1 MQLHMESVGLLG
13 HEPTGGFLFNRSL
26 LKEYESM
33 SRYISFIEETAGIVQ
48 RGRPFIKMHGL
59 RNDFIIVDGRRE
71 PYRPSAE
78 EITRIC
84 DRHEGVGGDELLIV
98 NPPGSVPEN
107 ADVYAFVR
115 IFNPDGREVEACGN
129 ATRCVGWLFMQES
142 RRERVV
148 VDTLGGRLTCRK
160 AGEKQVAVEMGRL
173 RTAWQDIPL
182 AREMDTLHLG
192 IGAGP
197 LQDPVGMNIGNP
209 HAVFFVDDLDAV
221 DMSIYGP
228 RLQVHPLFP
237 EEANIGA
244 AQIVDSKTLKLSVWE
259 RPGALTT
266 ACGTGACVAVGAAHR
281 RGLTAEKQMTVIMP
295 AGSVEIELQ
304 EDDLV
309 VMTGPVEVCFTG
321 YLPVID

>member
-1 MQLHMESVGLLG
+1 
-13 HEPTGGFLFNRSL
+13 
-26 LKEYESM
+26 M
-33 SRYISFIEETAGIVQ
+33 SHYISFIDESAGIIR

-71 PYRPSAE
+71 LYRPSAE

-84 DRHEGVGGDELLIV
+84 DRREGVGGDELLIID
-98 NPPGSVPEN
+98 PPRSESGSN
-107 ADVYAFVR
+107 DACAFVR

-129 ATRCVGWLFMQES
+129 ATRCVGWLFLQES
-142 RRERVV
+142 RDEEVV
-148 VDTLGGRLTCRK
+148 IDTLGGRLTCRG

-182 AREMDTLHLG
+182 ARAMDTLHLG

-209 HAVFFVDDLDAV
+209 HAIFFVEDLDAV

-237 EEANIGA
+237 QEANIGA
-244 AQIVDSKTLKLSVWE
+244 AQLVDAKTLKLSVWE
-259 RPGALTT
+259 RPGVLTT
-266 ACGTGACVAVGAAHR
+266 ACGTGACTAVGAAHR
-281 RGLTAEKQMTVIMP
+281 RGLTTEKQMTVIMP
-295 AGSVEIELQ
+295 AGSVAIELR
-304 EDDLV
+304 EDDFV
-309 VMTGPVEVCFTG
+309 VMTGPVEICYTG
-321 YLPVID
+321 YLPVVE

>member
-1 MQLHMESVGLLG
+1 MRH
-13 HEPTGGFLFNRSL
+13 
-26 LKEYESM
+26 
-33 SRYISFIEETAGIVQ
+33 YIPFIEESAGIVR

-84 DRHEGVGGDELLIV
+84 DRREGVGGDELLII
-98 NPPGSVPEN
+98 NPPRSESGSN
-107 ADVYAFVR
+107 AACAFVR

-129 ATRCVGWLFMQES
+129 ATRCVGWLLLQES
-142 RRERVV
+142 QYEEVV
-148 VDTLGGRLTCRK
+148 VDTLGGRLTCRG

-237 EEANIGA
+237 QEANIGA
-244 AQIVDSKTLKLSVWE
+244 AQLVDPKTLKLSVWE
-259 RPGALTT
+259 RPGVLTT
-266 ACGTGACVAVGAAHR
+266 ACGTGACTAVGAAHR

-295 AGSVEIELQ
+295 AGSVAIELR
-304 EDDLV
+304 EDDFV
-309 VMTGPVEVCFTG
+309 VMTGPVETCYTG
-321 YLPVID
+321 YLPVYQKNSKFEFL